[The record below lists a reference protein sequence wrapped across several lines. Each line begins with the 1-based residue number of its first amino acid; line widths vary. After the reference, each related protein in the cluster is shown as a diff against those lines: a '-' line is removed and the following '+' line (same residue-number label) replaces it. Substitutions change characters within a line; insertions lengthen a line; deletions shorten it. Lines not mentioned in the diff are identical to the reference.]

1 MTLSNKLSTMMLILS
16 TSIIQWHSIQFWIEV
31 AESIGFLWSIAIE
44 AAAVWLWWHKK
55 TVLAFLASFLL
66 MTGPL
71 YSLSIPIYESDQYK
85 VALAS
90 SHQQKIDLAHESI
103 KSLKQSLVSYQQNS
117 LSRVGW
123 AARIDETRNELQAET
138 ANMKSLINAAP
149 KLKQS
154 PMPWLVIAIEV
165 LGLTVLLLTQVL
177 TIQALRGISVKSKQP
192 ETAEDLKHDYSEL
205 ALALSSRLSDTLSAE
220 GLSQAEWARRNDV
233 SAKSISMLINHQKR
247 SKTGKECISKNEL
260 SGIQSA
266 LNLTILSRLKI
277 TSHW

>member
-71 YSLSIPIYESDQYK
+71 YSLSIPVYESKQYE
-85 VALAS
+85 VALVS
-90 SHQQKIDLAHESI
+90 SHQQQIDLARESI
-103 KSLKQSLVSYQQNS
+103 KSLKQSLISYQENS

-149 KLKQS
+149 KLQQS
-154 PMPWLVIAIEV
+154 PIPWLVIAIEV

-177 TIQALRGISVKSKQP
+177 TIQALRGISVNSKQP

-205 ALALSSRLSDTLSAE
+205 AHILSCRLSDTLNAE
-220 GLSQAEWARRNDV
+220 GLSQAEWGRRNTI
-233 SAKSISMLINHQKR
+233 STKSVSMLINHR
-247 SKTGKECISKNEL
+247 MN
-260 SGIQSA
+260 
-266 LNLTILSRLKI
+266 RP
-277 TSHW
+277 

>member
-1 MTLSNKLSTMMLILS
+1 MMLILS

-66 MTGPL
+66 MAGPL
-71 YSLSIPIYESDQYK
+71 YSLSIPVYESKQYE

-90 SHQQKIDLAHESI
+90 SHQQQIDLARESI

-138 ANMKSLINAAP
+138 ANMKSLINAGP
-149 KLKQS
+149 KLQQS
-154 PMPWLVIAIEV
+154 PVPWLVIAIEV

-192 ETAEDLKHDYSEL
+192 ETVENVNLGYSEL
-205 ALALSSRLSDTLSAE
+205 ATYLSNRLSVTLKE
-220 GLSQAEWARRNDV
+220 KGLSQAEWARQNRI
-233 SAKSISMLINHQKR
+233 STKSVSMLINHQKR
-247 SKTGKECISKNEL
+247 AEAGKECISRNEL
-260 SGIQSA
+260 KGIQSA
-266 LNLTILSRLKI
+266 LNLER
-277 TSHW
+277 